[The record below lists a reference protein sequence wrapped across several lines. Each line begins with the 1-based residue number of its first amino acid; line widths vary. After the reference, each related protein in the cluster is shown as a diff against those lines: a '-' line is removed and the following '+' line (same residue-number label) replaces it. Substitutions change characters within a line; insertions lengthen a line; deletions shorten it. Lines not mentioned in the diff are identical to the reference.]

1 MEATEAGERIATPD
15 HSGILVEP
23 STIAIAPSATISSVV
38 VGVHGGAGTSTLA
51 HLLGGGVA
59 TADWVA
65 LANTSTPVVLV
76 ARATPDAAAKAT
88 DAVRAAVTA
97 GVSVGALVV
106 VADGPW
112 PEPVASRARYR
123 MLEQEVGAVIRL
135 PYVGRWRYEPPSAA
149 TATRSA
155 RRALDKIRA
164 AIAA

>member
-23 STIAIAPSATISSVV
+23 STITIAPSATISSVV
-38 VGVHGGAGTSTLA
+38 VSVHGGAGTSTLA
-51 HLLGGGVA
+51 HLLGGAVA
-59 TADWVA
+59 PADWEA
-65 LANTSTPVVLV
+65 LADMSTPVILV

-88 DAVRAAVTA
+88 DAVRAAVVA
-97 GVSVGALVV
+97 NACIAALVV

-135 PYVGRWRYEPPSAA
+135 PYVGRWRYEAPTPA

-155 RRALDKIRA
+155 RRALDQIRA